1 MWINIIFL
9 FFIETATSQIFT
21 NLKFSHLTDKD
32 GLSNNN
38 VMSIAA
44 GQDGIIWIGTENGLN
59 RFDGYGFKI
68 FNPGPDIH
76 HTIPNGFISQIIPDR
91 KNNLWISTPE
101 GIFYLNTKTRNATVY
116 GTVPN
121 DTNTF
126 RDQHRPIIFLDSN
139 QLPWVCT
146 YDGVYHFRDSIH
158 YEKTNKGITAYT
170 HFTNKKSNIYCE
182 FVKDKKGGLWRF
194 WDNSIF
200 QVDPDTK
207 ELMHIFKCPDQILI
221 RQIFFDSHNRCWVST
236 WGNGIYLFDP
246 LQNEWQFFNPSKGRT
261 VVYGA
266 AEWEI
271 SGVKTLV
278 FSCSTPGLLF
288 VNEENLSASSYN
300 FDAYRVDL
308 TGPPYVDNQNILWVI
323 SRDGIYYTTP
333 SNNLFSIIS
342 IPPVDSIMMKKK
354 PSYIYNMREEPSGY
368 WISKRYFGGIYWYD
382 NKWNL
387 IKSWSQI
394 PVGEGKKF
402 AGIGITSSEGYDFKQ
417 VGNEMYVTTEA
428 GISILNLH
436 TLEWTSCIPNDITSA
451 PRLRNIVEENEQS
464 WWIRSFDQGVF
475 IFNPLTRQ
483 FLKHFKNED
492 SCTEC
497 LSGHINYLLRDKKQR
512 VFAATSNGLFKYD
525 KQRDHFTRI
534 KMVDEPKPTKFLFGL
549 AEDGS
554 GMIWLGAENGLFEF
568 NPDNNKIEKAL
579 SENNKIGIVY
589 RICADDKQ
597 NIWFVSN
604 TGYWCWLKN
613 PDKVI
618 DFEYSAYLPR
628 TDGGIFY
635 KTSDGSIYGGGEEAV
650 IRFYPELLMNYK
662 ISART
667 KIMEAEI
674 YDSLIPFTLNSAGEK
689 ELTIS
694 QNENN
699 IQINFDVINYDLPS
713 SNQFYYKITPGNN
726 QWRQTENGHLSFYSL
741 QPGQYKLEVKGANKL
756 AGNFTNTDSLNI
768 IVKKFWYQTGW
779 FKFICILLG
788 CIIISLIV
796 RYRFQLIRKEG
807 QTNQRIAKIEMSAL
821 RAQMSPHFIFNSL
834 NSIENF
840 MMQNEK
846 VLAIDYLNKFAS
858 LIRMILENSRQQVV
872 PIAKDMEAMQ
882 LYIDLEKLRFEDKFR
897 YLTDIDNILLVGDYR
912 IPPLLIQPFVENAII
927 HGIAPSERNDLYLS
941 ISVKY
946 YTDYIQ
952 YIIEDNGIGRLAS
965 MRYTVKRNNGHKSL
979 GLQISQERI
988 DIINRKN
995 KDDVTLEIVDLYDE
1009 VKNPAGTRVILNLKL
1024 S

>member
-1 MWINIIFL
+1 VWINIIFL
-9 FFIETATSQIFT
+9 FFIETATSQIFP

-38 VMSIAA
+38 VMSIASD
-44 GQDGIIWIGTENGLN
+44 QDGIIWIGTENGLN
-59 RFDGYGFKI
+59 RFDGYGFKV
-68 FNPGPDIH
+68 FNSGTDIH
-76 HTIPNGFISQIIPDR
+76 RTIPYGFISQIVPDR

-101 GIFYLNTKTRNATVY
+101 GIFYFNTKTRNATVF

-126 RDQHRPIIFLDSN
+126 RDQHRPIIFLDSG

-146 YDGVYHFRDSIH
+146 NDGIYHFRDSIH
-158 YEKTNKGITAYT
+158 YDRTNKGITAFT
-170 HFTNKKSNIYCE
+170 HLTNKESNIYSE
-182 FVKDKKGGLWRF
+182 FVKDKEGGLWRY
-194 WDNSIF
+194 WDNLIF
-200 QVDPDTK
+200 QVNPGTK
-207 ELMHIFKCPDQILI
+207 GLMHTFKCPDQILI

-236 WGNGIYLFDP
+236 WGKGIYLFNP
-246 LQNEWQFFNPSKGRT
+246 LQNEWKFFNPSKGLT
-261 VVYGA
+261 VVFGA
-266 AEWEI
+266 AEWEVN
-271 SGVKTLV
+271 GMKTLI
-278 FSCSTPGLLF
+278 FSCSTAELF
-288 VNEENLSASSYN
+288 FINEENLNTNSYY
-300 FDAYRVDL
+300 FDATLVDL
-308 TGPPYVDNQNILWVI
+308 TGPPFVDHQNILWVL

-333 SNNLFSIIS
+333 SNNLFSVIP
-342 IPPVDSIMMKKK
+342 IPPINSDKVKKR
-354 PSYIYNMREEPSGY
+354 PSYVYNMREEPSGY

-382 NKWNL
+382 TKWNL
-387 IKSWSQI
+387 VKSWLDI
-394 PVGEGKKF
+394 PIGEGKRF
-402 AGIGITSSEGYDFKQ
+402 PGVGITTNEGYDFKQ
-417 VGNEMYVTTEA
+417 VGEEMFITTEC
-428 GISILNLH
+428 GISILNLR
-436 TLEWTSCIPNDITSA
+436 TLKWTSCIPKDISST
-451 PRLRNIVEENEQS
+451 PRLRNIAEENDKT

-475 IFNPLTRQ
+475 IFNPVTRQ
-483 FLKHFKNED
+483 FVKHYKNDD
-492 SCTEC
+492 SCPDC

-512 VFAATSNGLFKYD
+512 VFVATNNGLFKYD
-525 KQRDHFTRI
+525 NQPDHFRRI
-534 KMVDEPKPTKFLFGL
+534 KMENEPMPSKVLYGM
-549 AEDGS
+549 AEDGN

-568 NPDNNKIEKAL
+568 NPDNNKIEKAF

-589 RICADDKQ
+589 RICADEKQ

-604 TGYWCWLKN
+604 TGYWCWLKK

-618 DFEYSAYLPR
+618 DFEYSPNLPR

-635 KTSDGSIYGGGEEAV
+635 KTSDGSIFGGGEEAV
-650 IRFYPELLMNYK
+650 IHFYPDLLMNYK

-667 KIMEAEI
+667 KIMDAEI
-674 YDSLIPFTLNSAGEK
+674 YDSLIPFSINKAGQK

-699 IQINFDVINYDLPS
+699 VQINFDVINYDLPS

-726 QWRQTENGHLSFYSL
+726 QWRQTESGHLSFYSL
-741 QPGQYKLEVKGANKL
+741 QPGQYKLEVKGASKL
-756 AGNFTNTDSLNI
+756 TGNFTNTDSLNI
-768 IVKKFWYQTGW
+768 IVKKFWYQTEW
-779 FKFICILLG
+779 FRSVCILLSS
-788 CIIISLIV
+788 IIIFFIV

-807 QTNQRIAKIEMSAL
+807 ETNQRIAKIEMSAL

-858 LIRMILENSRQQVV
+858 LIRMILENSRQQIV

-897 YLTDIDNILLVGDYR
+897 YITDIDSILLLGDYR

-927 HGIAPSERNDLYLS
+927 HGIAPSEQDDLYLR

-965 MRYTVKRNNGHKSL
+965 MAYTAKRKNGHKSL

-995 KDDVTLEIVDLYDE
+995 KNDVTLEIIDLYDE
-1009 VKNPAGTRVILNLKL
+1009 EKNPAGTRVILNLKL
-1024 S
+1024 T